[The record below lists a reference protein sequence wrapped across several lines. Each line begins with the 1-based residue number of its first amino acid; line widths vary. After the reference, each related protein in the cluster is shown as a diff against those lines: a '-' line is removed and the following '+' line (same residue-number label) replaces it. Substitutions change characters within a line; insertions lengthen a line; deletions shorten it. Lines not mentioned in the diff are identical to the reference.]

1 VLKNNHVKK
10 GGNSMPHMG
19 ANELKQLGIGKK
31 IRALREGKG
40 LMLDDLAARAGLTK
54 VLLGQIE
61 EDVVPPTVATLLNL
75 SKLLDVSI
83 DYFFTEDEH
92 IGRVEVTRIDERLT
106 VHHDDLPDAGQ
117 VTYNYESLAYRLA
130 KKHMEPFYVE
140 FDSTEEPSSPF
151 THDGEEFIFVM
162 DGEIE
167 VAINGDTFTLHKGD
181 SIYFFANVPH
191 TIRGIGP
198 NKPKALIV
206 LYPYN
211 Q

>member
-1 VLKNNHVKK
+1 
-10 GGNSMPHMG
+10 MPHMG

-140 FDSTEEPSSPF
+140 FDSTKSPRRPSPTTAKSSSSLWTGKSKWRSTATRLPCTKAIRFISSP
-151 THDGEEFIFVM
+151 TC
-162 DGEIE
+162 
-167 VAINGDTFTLHKGD
+167 
-181 SIYFFANVPH
+181 P
-191 TIRGIGP
+191 IRYA
-198 NKPKALIV
+198 ALGRTS
-206 LYPYN
+206 PRR
-211 Q
+211 

>member
-1 VLKNNHVKK
+1 
-10 GGNSMPHMG
+10 MPYMG
-19 ANELKQLGIGKK
+19 AGELKKLGIGKR

-40 LMLDDLAARAGLTK
+40 LMLDALAARAGLTK

-83 DYFFTEDEH
+83 DFFFAEDEH
-92 IGRVEVTRIDERLT
+92 TGRVELTRVDERLT

-140 FDSTEEPSSPF
+140 VNPAEVPSVPF

-162 DGEIE
+162 EGEIE
-167 VAINGDTFTLHKGD
+167 LAINGDTYLLKKGD
-181 SIYFFANVPH
+181 SIYFFANSPH
-191 TIRGIGP
+191 TIRGVGP
-198 NKPKALIV
+198 KKPKALIV